1 MGSDVMDLLR
11 DHDRLKKTFT
21 YEIDG
26 LQSLDTGNKPRVIVT
41 SKRDITSWDALYYRL
56 RSNFDGSTYHSSTRV
71 LDVGRPNA
79 SDAYLTVTSLN
90 LHTNTVSERNAD
102 LVVGADG
109 ADSMIRA
116 KYQPAVQ
123 RRYAGYV
130 VWRGTV
136 QEERLSNT
144 TLKAVAHSATNH
156 TMDQHHIIVYVIPGK
171 DGSLQA
177 GERLVNF
184 CWYTNETSESLD
196 EILRDRIDGHR
207 HRNTVP
213 AGRVRESAWE
223 ARLKHARAIPLP
235 PALLEIAEKIQEP
248 FIQVISDFFSPKGA
262 FENGQVLLMGD
273 ALTLVR
279 PHAGLSSAKS
289 AFHSRAIEDF
299 VRGRISIEEWE
310 TRVIS
315 VWLNHVLP
323 GNPHAKLFHGSKS
336 DLLAGRQATVPVG
349 HILGGGTSINSLF
362 YSRPQRSDYE
372 SWNTPGWSPEDVLP
386 YMKKLETYNGPGPKD
401 MHGYDGPIQVSKGAF
416 RSQRLEDDFIAAMKT
431 VGWPEVDDI
440 NCFGSNNGSMRLLK
454 YMSPE
459 GQRQDTATV
468 YLHPRLEDGQH
479 PNLHVLVE
487 SQVERVLFEGTRAVG
502 VSFRPNPDYHPGPSS
517 DSTREIKARRLV
529 TITGGSMFSP
539 LILQRSGI
547 GDPKV
552 LNKAGVPIVADVP
565 GVGADYEDHNSMMYP
580 YNSSLRPDET
590 LDSLYSGRTSLDDMI
605 AANHEML
612 SYGGVDVQSKL
623 RPTEADVEA
632 LGPKFKA
639 AWDKNF
645 KDKLDKPLTI
655 ISPVACFPGDS
666 SFLGPGQF
674 LTLVTFTLYPFSRGH
689 LYITGP
695 KIDDPLDFDPGLL
708 SDPDELD
715 VKPHIW
721 MFKKQPSSKANL
733 DNPKPEYSADD
744 DEIIEKWIRE
754 RINSTWHP
762 IGTCKMA
769 PRDKHGVVDPVLNVY
784 GVQGLK
790 VADLSISPHNVGAN
804 TCNTAMT
811 VAEKAADI
819 IISELGLVKK

>member
-1 MGSDVMDLLR
+1 M
-11 DHDRLKKTFT
+11 
-21 YEIDG
+21 
-26 LQSLDTGNKPRVIVT
+26 
-41 SKRDITSWDALYYRL
+41 
-56 RSNFDGSTYHSSTRV
+56 
-71 LDVGRPNA
+71 
-79 SDAYLTVTSLN
+79 
-90 LHTNTVSERNAD
+90 
-102 LVVGADG
+102 
-109 ADSMIRA
+109 
-116 KYQPAVQ
+116 
-123 RRYAGYV
+123 
-130 VWRGTV
+130 
-136 QEERLSNT
+136 
-144 TLKAVAHSATNH
+144 
-156 TMDQHHIIVYVIPGK
+156 
-171 DGSLQA
+171 
-177 GERLVNF
+177 
-184 CWYTNETSESLD
+184 
-196 EILRDRIDGHR
+196 
-207 HRNTVP
+207 
-213 AGRVRESAWE
+213 
-223 ARLKHARAIPLP
+223 
-235 PALLEIAEKIQEP
+235 
-248 FIQVISDFFSPKGA
+248 
-262 FENGQVLLMGD
+262 
-273 ALTLVR
+273 
-279 PHAGLSSAKS
+279 
-289 AFHSRAIEDF
+289 
-299 VRGRISIEEWE
+299 
-310 TRVIS
+310 
-315 VWLNHVLP
+315 
-323 GNPHAKLFHGSKS
+323 
-336 DLLAGRQATVPVG
+336 LA
-349 HILGGGTSINSLF
+349 
-362 YSRPQRSDYE
+362 RPQRSDYE
-372 SWNTPGWSPEDVLP
+372 SWNTPGWAPEDLLP
-386 YMKKLETYNGPGPKD
+386 YMKKLETYSGPGPKD
-401 MHGYDGPIQVSKGAF
+401 MHGHNGPIQVSEGPF
-416 RSQRLEDDFIAAMKT
+416 RSRRLEDDFIAAMET

-440 NCFGSNNGSMRLLK
+440 NCFGLNNGSMRLLK

-459 GQRQDTATV
+459 GQRQDTATI

-502 VSFRPNPDYHPGPSS
+502 VSFRPNPDYHPDSGS
-517 DSTREIKARRLV
+517 DSRREIKARRLV
-529 TITGGSMFSP
+529 IITGGSMFSP

-590 LDSLYSGRTSLDDMI
+590 LDSLYSGRISLDNMI
-605 AANHEML
+605 AAKHEML

-645 KDKLDKPLTI
+645 GDKPDKPLTI
-655 ISPVACFPGDS
+655 ISPVAWYVHAILTIFSFPGDS

-708 SDPDELD
+708 SDPDDLD

-721 MFKKQPSSKANL
+721 MFKKQREVAHHMSLCGDPVPGTQPTFPANSKANL
-733 DNPKPEYSADD
+733 DTPNPEYSAED

-769 PRDKHGVVDPVLNVY
+769 PRDKHGVVDPALNVY
-784 GVQGLK
+784 GVQCLK

-819 IISELGLVKK
+819 VIEELGLIKRKGNYIGTE

>member
-1 MGSDVMDLLR
+1 MG
-11 DHDRLKKTFT
+11 
-21 YEIDG
+21 
-26 LQSLDTGNKPRVIVT
+26 
-41 SKRDITSWDALYYRL
+41 LYTKL
-56 RSNFDGSTYHSSTRV
+56 
-71 LDVGRPNA
+71 P
-79 SDAYLTVTSLN
+79 
-90 LHTNTVSERNAD
+90 AD
-102 LVVGADG
+102 LEEVDVIIVGAN
-109 ADSMIRA
+109 RA
-116 KYQPAVQ
+116 QGGC
-123 RRYAGYV
+123 AGC
-130 VWRGTV
+130 
-136 QEERLSNT
+136 
-144 TLKAVAHSATNH
+144 
-156 TMDQHHIIVYVIPGK
+156 II
-171 DGSLQA
+171 
-177 GERLVNF
+177 
-184 CWYTNETSESLD
+184 
-196 EILRDRIDGHR
+196 
-207 HRNTVP
+207 
-213 AGRVRESAWE
+213 AGRLADADPNLSILVIESGTNN
-223 ARLKHARAIPLP
+223 KGLP
-235 PALLEIAEKIQEP
+235 
-248 FIQVISDFFSPKGA
+248 VVDH
-262 FENGQVLLMGD
+262 V
-273 ALTLVR
+273 
-279 PHAGLSSAKS
+279 
-289 AFHSRAIEDF
+289 
-299 VRGRISIEEWE
+299 
-310 TRVIS
+310 S
-315 VWLNHVLP
+315 VWLTHVLP

-372 SWNTPGWSPEDVLP
+372 SWNTPGWSPEDLLP
-386 YMKKLETYNGPGPKD
+386 YMKKFETYNGPGPKE
-401 MHGYDGPIQVSKGAF
+401 MHGRDGPMQVSEGPF
-416 RSQRLEDDFIAAMKT
+416 RSRRLEDDFIAAMET

-440 NCFGSNNGSMRLLK
+440 NCFGLNNGSMRLLK

-459 GQRQDTATV
+459 GQRQDTATI

-502 VSFRPNPDYHPGPSS
+502 VSLRPNPDYHP
-517 DSTREIKARRLV
+517 DSGADSIREVKARKLV

-547 GDPKV
+547 GDPEV
-552 LNKAGVPIVADVP
+552 LKKAGVPIVADVP

-580 YNSSLRPDET
+580 YHSSLRLDET

-605 AANHEML
+605 AAKHEML
-612 SYGGVDVQSKL
+612 SYGGVDVQSKI
-623 RPTEADVEA
+623 RPTDADVEA

-645 KDKLDKPLTI
+645 RDKPDKPLTI

-666 SFLGPGQF
+666 SFLGSGQF

-708 SDPDELD
+708 SDPDDLD
-715 VKPHIW
+715 VKPHVW
-721 MFKKQPSSKANL
+721 MFKKQREIACHMGLCRDPVPGTQPTFPTHSKANL
-733 DNPKPEYSADD
+733 DTPKPEYSAED

-769 PRDKHGVVDPVLNVY
+769 PRDKHGVVDPALNVY

-804 TCNTAMT
+804 TSNTAMT

>member
-1 MGSDVMDLLR
+1 MG
-11 DHDRLKKTFT
+11 
-21 YEIDG
+21 
-26 LQSLDTGNKPRVIVT
+26 
-41 SKRDITSWDALYYRL
+41 LYTKL
-56 RSNFDGSTYHSSTRV
+56 
-71 LDVGRPNA
+71 P
-79 SDAYLTVTSLN
+79 
-90 LHTNTVSERNAD
+90 AD
-102 LVVGADG
+102 L
-109 ADSMIRA
+109 
-116 KYQPAVQ
+116 
-123 RRYAGYV
+123 
-130 VWRGTV
+130 
-136 QEERLSNT
+136 EE
-144 TLKAVAHSATNH
+144 V
-156 TMDQHHIIVYVIPGK
+156 DVIIVG
-171 DGSLQA
+171 GGCA
-177 GERLVNF
+177 G
-184 CWYTNETSESLD
+184 C
-196 EILRDRIDGHR
+196 II
-207 HRNTVP
+207 
-213 AGRVRESAWE
+213 AGRLADADPNLSILIVESGANN
-223 ARLKHARAIPLP
+223 KGLP
-235 PALLEIAEKIQEP
+235 
-248 FIQVISDFFSPKGA
+248 VVDH
-262 FENGQVLLMGD
+262 V
-273 ALTLVR
+273 
-279 PHAGLSSAKS
+279 
-289 AFHSRAIEDF
+289 
-299 VRGRISIEEWE
+299 
-310 TRVIS
+310 S

-323 GNPHAKLFHGSKS
+323 GNPHAKIFHGPKS

-372 SWNTPGWSPEDVLP
+372 SWNTPGWSPEDLLP
-386 YMKKLETYNGPGPKD
+386 YMKKFETYKGPGPKD
-401 MHGYDGPIQVSKGAF
+401 MHGYNGPIQVSEGPF
-416 RSQRLEDDFIAAMKT
+416 RSRRLEDDFIAAMET

-440 NCFGSNNGSMRLLK
+440 NCFGLNNGSMRLLK
-454 YMSPE
+454 YMSPK
-459 GQRQDTATV
+459 GQRQDTATI

-502 VSFRPNPDYHPGPSS
+502 VSFRPNPDYHPDPGS
-517 DSTREIKARRLV
+517 DSIREIKARRLV
-529 TITGGSMFSP
+529 IITGGSMFSP

-552 LNKAGVPIVADVP
+552 LKKAGVPIVADVP

-580 YNSSLRPDET
+580 YSSSLRPDET

-605 AANHEML
+605 AAKHEML

-639 AWDKNF
+639 AWDKSF
-645 KDKLDKPLTI
+645 KDIPDKPLTI

-695 KIDDPLDFDPGLL
+695 RIDDPLDFDPGLL
-708 SDPDELD
+708 SDPNDLD

-721 MFKKQPSSKANL
+721 MFKKQREIAHHMNLCRDPVPSTQPTFPADSKANL
-733 DNPKPEYSADD
+733 DNPNTEYSAED

-769 PRDKHGVVDPVLNVY
+769 PRDKHGVVDPALNVY

-804 TCNTAMT
+804 TSNTAMT
-811 VAEKAADI
+811 VAEKAANI
-819 IISELGLVKK
+819 IISELGLIKK